1 MYLHYAVFLP
11 VHWHPQRRTEKMK
24 RLTLA
29 IAFACVLT
37 GVARAGEIHT
47 TRVAPPPTPNT
58 VTPAGE
64 IAGTDATAPQESTA
78 ILTIVLTL
86 FSIVP

>member
-1 MYLHYAVFLP
+1 
-11 VHWHPQRRTEKMK
+11 MK
-24 RLTLA
+24 RLALA

-47 TRVAPPPTPNT
+47 TGAVAAPTPNT
-58 VTPAGE
+58 GTIAGE
-64 IAGTDATAPQESTA
+64 ISSTGATA
-78 ILTIVLTL
+78 ILPMLLTL